1 MSHTAGVL
9 RLHEWA
15 KKYANVTEVSTVSA
29 VTTRRSAVT
38 TQHST
43 VTTPY
48 QELRNANTSAF
59 NVLMQRFYEEGAPHK
74 ELAQN
79 YKLHVA
85 IGDEVDAKGKEI
97 IMQSNTYSAR
107 FVTYVMFY
115 AVSAN
120 TISLPLEEDKYDKYE
135 TALDQKEL
143 RDGAPMAVIRFI
155 VMDILPDK
163 HMQIEH
169 FAYLSTLVSTKNLR
183 GGGKLLAWSLAK
195 LVNMPILLEIG
206 IQEYAPLQRF
216 YNKYCFKACAENQ
229 EKTEVK
235 FFKYLSTDQALTK
248 LFRNGKEIVTV
259 IDTDP
264 TQAKSALRWYLRLPQ
279 EEHAASHGDSGL
291 FAQSVFG
298 PPAQTETKRRRT

>member
-9 RLHEWA
+9 RLSEWSTA
-15 KKYANVTEVSTVSA
+15 HASKKKRLR
-29 VTTRRSAVT
+29 TTRDDEHERR
-38 TQHST
+38 
-43 VTTPY
+43 
-48 QELRNANTSAF
+48 EANTSAF
-59 NVLMQRFYEEGAPHK
+59 NDLMKRFYQEGAPD
-74 ELAQN
+74 EYLAGH
-79 YKLHVA
+79 YKLHNA
-85 IGDEVDAKGKEI
+85 IGDEVDPTGEEI
-97 IMQSNTYSAR
+97 IMQSDTYSAR

-120 TISLPLEEDKYDKYE
+120 AISLPVGEDKYR
-135 TALDQKEL
+135 TALAENKL

-155 VMDILPDK
+155 VMDILPNK
-163 HMQIEH
+163 NMEIEH
-169 FAYLSTLVSTKNLR
+169 FAYLSTLVSTKQLG
-183 GGGKLLAWSLAK
+183 GGGKLLEWCLAE

-264 TQAKSALRWYLRLPQ
+264 TQAKSALRWYLRLPE
-279 EEHAASHGDSGL
+279 EEHAASHGDLGL
-291 FAQSVFG
+291 FAQCVFG
-298 PPAQTETKRRRT
+298 PPTQTETERRRT